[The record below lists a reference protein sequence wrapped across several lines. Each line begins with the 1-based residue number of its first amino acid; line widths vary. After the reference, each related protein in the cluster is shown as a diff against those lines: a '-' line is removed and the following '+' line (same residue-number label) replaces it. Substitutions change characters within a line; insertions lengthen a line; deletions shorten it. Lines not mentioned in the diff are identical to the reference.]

1 MLSRRLPRR
10 RLLSRSLVLSLIL
23 SLTFRRYEASKVP
36 APYQVLYF
44 SLKLYTVVRAVSI
57 IPMELA
63 ILGVVPCDG
72 IRLHLSWP
80 PKELLVSYFAQD
92 L

>member
-1 MLSRRLPRR
+1 MLSQI
-10 RLLSRSLVLSLIL
+10 LVLSLIL
-23 SLTFRRYEASKVP
+23 SLNFRRYEASEVS
-36 APYQVLYF
+36 ALYQVLYF
-44 SLKLYTVVRAVSI
+44 SLKLYTVVRPVSI

-63 ILGVVPCDG
+63 ILGVVPCGG
-72 IRLHLSWP
+72 IRLHLSWL